1 MKPIQ
6 EVMFGSRLEDHLPV
20 IPDGAVVKVK
30 DFGISDSQFSKNI
43 LFLGGTG
50 SGKTNAINTILTQIR
65 AQMTADDVMIVFDTK
80 GDFADRFYSTDK
92 GDLILG
98 SSAGWKDKSIIWNI
112 YREVLADGKDIKT
125 VLLNINEIARS
136 LFAGNESESQPF
148 FPNAARGVFSAFL
161 LSMIRE
167 GNESLLNN
175 ADIVS
180 FFTQADESDYNALRD
195 SAPDMKYIRMYLGD
209 CKNNQ
214 ALGVI
219 AEVLVM
225 LQDMFV
231 GVFGGVGDFS
241 VREFIRAKGGRT
253 LFLEYDLALG
263 QTLSPLYSLLID
275 LVFREA
281 LSSSSQRGKVWVIL
295 DELKLLPKLQ
305 HMDDAVNFGRS
316 MGVRVLA
323 GLQSVTQL
331 YDMYDENKG
340 RTIAA
345 GFSSLL
351 AFRANDPITRE
362 FISDQFGKNIINET
376 ILTSKG
382 NSVERRD
389 GHTVEDWDINGLLPG
404 NAIIGMD
411 GYPPFRFYFDLF
423 S

>member
-6 EVMFGSRLEDHLPV
+6 EVLYGSRLEDHKPAMPDDAV
-20 IPDGAVVKVK
+20 IRVK
-30 DFGISDSQFSKNI
+30 DFGISDSQFSKNM

-65 AQMTADDVMIVFDTK
+65 SKMEKDDIMIIFDTK
-80 GDFADRFYSTDK
+80 GDYADSFYSPEK
-92 GDLILG
+92 GDVILG
-98 SSAGWKDKSIIWNI
+98 SSSGWKDKSVRWNI
-112 YREVLADGKDIKT
+112 YNEILADGKDIKT
-125 VLLNINEIARS
+125 VSININEITRG
-136 LFAGNESESQPF
+136 LFAGNESEQQPF

-161 LSMIRE
+161 RSMIKE
-167 GNESLLNN
+167 GNQNDLNN

-209 CKNNQ
+209 CKNQQ

-219 AEVLVM
+219 AEILVM

-231 GVFGGVGDFS
+231 GVFGDYGDFS
-241 VREFIRAKGGRT
+241 IRNFIRAKGGST

-263 QTLSPLYSLLID
+263 QTLAPLYSLLID
-275 LVFREA
+275 LAFREA
-281 LSSSSQRGKVWVIL
+281 LSSSNRRGKLWVIL
-295 DELKLLPKLQ
+295 DELKLLPKLN

-316 MGVRVLA
+316 MGVRVIA
-323 GLQSVTQL
+323 GLQSITQL

-340 RTIAA
+340 RAIAA
-345 GFSSLL
+345 GFSSLFV
-351 AFRANDPITRE
+351 FRANDPITRE
-362 FISDQFGKNIINET
+362 FVSDQFGKNIINET
-376 ILTSKG
+376 ILTAKG

-389 GHTVEDWDINGLLPG
+389 GRTVEDWDINSLEPG